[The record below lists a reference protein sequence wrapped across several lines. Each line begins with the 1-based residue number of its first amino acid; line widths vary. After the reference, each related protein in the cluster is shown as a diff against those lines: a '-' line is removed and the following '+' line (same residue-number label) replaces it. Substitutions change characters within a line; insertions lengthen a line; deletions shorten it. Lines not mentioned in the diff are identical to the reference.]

1 MHVGPSNGICS
12 LTTALVFSALLATL
26 GVYAEHLPIKTYT
39 TADGLARDTIGRIV
53 RDSRGFLWFC
63 TAEGLSRF
71 DGYQFVSYTTH
82 QGLPDRRVNDLLET
96 RKGAYWIATGNGIV
110 HFNPSGAMMRKDS
123 PSADSLPEPMFTVYY
138 PDEVRAARSINVL
151 AEDQA
156 GTIWCGTW
164 GGLYRFDEVA
174 GQFRFLRVDIGMP
187 SQLGDDT
194 DVEALVSV
202 HNGSLWIGTS
212 NGLYLRRSDGRCERY
227 TMAQGLPSNF
237 VNALLEDQSGR
248 VWAGMRFGGL
258 CQLAPEPDPNH
269 SVVARRYTTKD
280 GLSTDWIASLFE
292 TSDHKL
298 WVGTNGGVSEMLNA
312 KESGQ
317 AFRSYTTEQGLSDRE
332 VWAMAEDR
340 DGSLWLGTINGGAM
354 KLARNGFIEYG
365 TADGLDV
372 ASAQSIFADREGRV
386 CVFSRG
392 VGRWA
397 INQFDGRRFTAVKPS
412 QPPDSGVSWGWD
424 QIVFQDHQGEWW
436 VHGAG
441 ALYRYGK
448 TERLGELAY
457 AKPKA
462 IYLTRDRMGNGAVF
476 RLYEDSRGDIWI
488 GLIAGAIPLVR
499 WERATET
506 LHPYSASDGVPGVPT
521 CLREDTAGHLWIGCY
536 SGELARDVAGHIRT
550 FTKADGLP
558 DGMIRDLYFDGRG
571 RLWIA
576 SSKGGLSRVDDPYAE
591 HPSFINYATAEGL
604 SSDDVWCITEDQW
617 GRVYAGTG
625 RGLDRLD
632 PSTGHVRHYTPADGL
647 ARGAVENAFR
657 DRHGALWFGT
667 GQGLSRLVASPD
679 PPRASPPILISGLR
693 IAGVTRSVSA
703 LGETAISGLELGP
716 AENDVNLDFFALGFG
731 TGEVLRYQYKL
742 EGADQDWSA
751 PTDQRSVNYANL
763 SPGKYRFVVRALN
776 ADGLVS
782 PTPAIVDFK
791 ILPPI
796 WGRWWFLTIASI
808 AIGLSVYAGH
818 RYRVGRLIELE
829 RVRTRIATDLHD
841 DIGSSLSRMAILS
854 EVVKQQLGG
863 KSNQSAP
870 MLTEIAESARG
881 LVDSMSDIVWAIDP
895 RRDNLSN
902 VVTRVRQ
909 FASDVLEAKK
919 IKWEF
924 QVPPEIDDLKLDAE
938 QRRHVFLIFKEALN
952 NIARHADCRS
962 VSLSINLAHHQL
974 VAEVRDDG
982 CGFVQQ
988 GVQDGSTNGRGG
1000 HGLRNMQRRA
1010 AQLGGQFSINSTP
1023 GRGTHLKLTVPL

>member
-1 MHVGPSNGICS
+1 M
-12 LTTALVFSALLATL
+12 
-26 GVYAEHLPIKTYT
+26 
-39 TADGLARDTIGRIV
+39 
-53 RDSRGFLWFC
+53 
-63 TAEGLSRF
+63 
-71 DGYQFVSYTTH
+71 
-82 QGLPDRRVNDLLET
+82 
-96 RKGAYWIATGNGIV
+96 
-110 HFNPSGAMMRKDS
+110 
-123 PSADSLPEPMFTVYY
+123 
-138 PDEVRAARSINVL
+138 DEM
-151 AEDQA
+151 E
-156 GTIWCGTW
+156 
-164 GGLYRFDEVA
+164 
-174 GQFRFLRVDIGMP
+174 GQFQFQRVDIGMP

-194 DVEALVSV
+194 DVEALESV
-202 HNGSLWIGTS
+202 RNGSLWIGTS
-212 NGLYLRRSDGRCERY
+212 NGLYFRRTDGRCERY

-237 VNALLEDQSGR
+237 VNALLEDHTGR

-258 CQLAPEPDPNH
+258 CKIVPEPDLNH
-269 SVVARRYTTKD
+269 PVVKRLYTPKD

-292 TSDHKL
+292 TSDHRL
-298 WVGTNGGVSEMLNA
+298 WVGTNGGVSEMVDA
-312 KESGQ
+312 TKDGP
-317 AFRSYTTEQGLSDRE
+317 AFHSYTTEQGLSDRE

-365 TADGLDV
+365 TKDGLDV

-397 INQFDGRRFTAVKPS
+397 INRFDGRRFIAVQPS
-412 QPPDSGVSWGWD
+412 QPTDSGVSWGWD
-424 QIVFQDHQGEWW
+424 QVVFQDHKGEWW
-436 VHGAG
+436 VHGSG
-441 ALYRYGK
+441 ALYRYAK
-448 TERLGELAY
+448 TARLEELAY
-457 AKPKA
+457 TKPKA
-462 IYLTRDRMGNGAVF
+462 IYLTPDRMGSGAVF

-488 GLIAGAIPLVR
+488 GLIAGSIPLVR

-506 LHPYSASDGVPGVPT
+506 FHPYSAADGVPGVPT
-521 CLREDTAGHLWIGCY
+521 CLREDTAGHLWIGFY
-536 SGELARDVAGHIRT
+536 SGGLARDVGGHVST

-558 DGMIRDLYFDGRG
+558 DGMIRELCFDGRG

-576 SSKGGLSRVDDPYAE
+576 SSKGGLSRVDDPDAE
-591 HPSFINYATAEGL
+591 HPRFVNYAMAEGL

-632 PSTGHVRHYTPADGL
+632 PSTGQVRHYTAADGL
-647 ARGAVENAFR
+647 ARGSVENAFR
-657 DRHGALWFGT
+657 DRQGALWFGT
-667 GQGLSRLVASPD
+667 SQGLSRLVASPD
-679 PPRASPPILISGLR
+679 TPRTPPPIVISGLH
-693 IAGVTRSVSA
+693 IAGVTRRVSA

-776 ADGLVS
+776 ADGLLS
-782 PTPAIVDFK
+782 STPAIVAFK

-796 WGRWWFLTIASI
+796 WQRWWFLSIASI
-808 AIGLSVYAGH
+808 AGSLAIYGGH

-863 KSNQSAP
+863 KSKQSAP
-870 MLTEIAESARG
+870 MLTEIADSARG

-919 IKWEF
+919 IKWDF

-962 VSLSINLAHHQL
+962 VLLKINLTHHQL
-974 VAEVRDDG
+974 VAEVQDDG
-982 CGFVQQ
+982 SGFVVQQ
-988 GVQDGSTNGRGG
+988 NAQEASTNGRGG
-1000 HGLRNMQRRA
+1000 HGLKNMERRA
-1010 AQLGGQFSINSTP
+1010 SQLGGRFSIDSSP
-1023 GRGTHLKLTVPL
+1023 GLGTHLKLTVPLRKSLA